1 MIYLKLKYVMEL
13 RQSIYPWAKI
23 TIEYQIEAIIL
34 KTNNDALINMYS
46 HIIIII
52 LEHFILL
59 LWEKSAPCFIS
70 DDWQF
75 KGHTLVCFS
84 S

>member
-1 MIYLKLKYVMEL
+1 MEL

-59 LWEKSAPCFIS
+59 L
-70 DDWQF
+70 
-75 KGHTLVCFS
+75 
-84 S
+84 